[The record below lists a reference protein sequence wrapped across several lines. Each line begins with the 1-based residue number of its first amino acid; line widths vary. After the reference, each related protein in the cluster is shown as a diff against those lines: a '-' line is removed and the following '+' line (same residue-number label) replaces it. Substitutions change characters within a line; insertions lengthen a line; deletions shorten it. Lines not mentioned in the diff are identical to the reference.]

1 MLVYYF
7 PASGDLVREAVENM
21 LNGSLA
27 FGVLAFVGMVLGA
40 NGLFMAANRSVNRV
54 FGIEARRVLQIT
66 VTEMVIATSVALL
79 FPLSLGLTVLLDVAV
94 SFGEGILEVI
104 GDISIVS
111 IVVFGVVST
120 VTPMVLTVAVF
131 AVVYRRLPNAEV
143 EWRDAAFGAM
153 VAVVL
158 FESGK
163 HLFLL
168 VYELFQPAECR
179 LRAGRLCG
187 RPDDVGLHCQ
197 PDIPVRGSPDQSG
210 RTAST
215 TRSCAGS
222 PVFVNM
228 TFTPM
233 HPGDATGD
241 IESMPYHSPLL
252 TEPAMNA
259 LPSE

>member
-1 MLVYYF
+1 MAVAVFGNPEVVSSELTEMLVYYF

-163 HLFLL
+163 HLFFWFTNFSSQRNA
-168 VYELFQPAECR
+168 VYGPAASVVVLMMWGYIASLIFLYGAALTR
-179 LRAGRLCG
+179 AAGQLR
-187 RPDDVGLHCQ
+187 P
-197 PDIPVRGSPDQSG
+197 
-210 RTAST
+210 
-215 TRSCAGS
+215 
-222 PVFVNM
+222 
-228 TFTPM
+228 
-233 HPGDATGD
+233 
-241 IESMPYHSPLL
+241 
-252 TEPAMNA
+252 PAPA
-259 LPSE
+259 QDHRCS